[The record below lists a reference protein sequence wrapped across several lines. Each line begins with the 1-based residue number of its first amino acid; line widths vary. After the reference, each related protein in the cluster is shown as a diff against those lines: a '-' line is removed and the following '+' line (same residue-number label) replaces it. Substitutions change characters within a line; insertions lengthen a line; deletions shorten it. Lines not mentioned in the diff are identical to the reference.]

1 MRKILVL
8 LVTMALGVAAIVAGL
23 APASA
28 SGPDYLS
35 VVSFKAASQSK
46 ITAKLAV
53 TTKAAIPRHAN
64 AFIRSNPVVGFAWV
78 DLGTSKAFVTTIHP
92 VLGRD
97 SHQNPRAWHA
107 HTVTLSGGATAPNDF
122 CLASI
127 NSTPTAGISIFGKA
141 MRVNVRKSKLP
152 VAPAA
157 FDLATGF
164 TVQHDS
170 ACTSGLAVRVST

>member
-1 MRKILVL
+1 MRRIFALL
-8 LVTMALGVAAIVAGL
+8 LVTALGSAAIVLGL
-23 APASA
+23 ARASTA
-28 SGPDYLS
+28 GPDYLS
-35 VVSFKAASQSK
+35 VVSFKAASQNRM
-46 ITAKLAV
+46 TAKLAV
-53 TTKAAIPRHAN
+53 TTKASIPRFPN
-64 AFIRSNPVVGFAWV
+64 AFIRSNPIVGFAWV
-78 DLGTSKAFVTTIHP
+78 DAGTSKAFVTTIHP
-92 VLGRD
+92 VIGRD

-127 NSTPTAGISIFGKA
+127 NSTPTAGIAILGKT

-152 VAPAA
+152 VAPQA

>member
-1 MRKILVL
+1 MRRIFALV
-8 LVTMALGVAAIVAGL
+8 VVAVVSAAAIVFGL
-23 APASA
+23 ARASTA
-28 SGPDYLS
+28 GPDYLS
-35 VVSFKAASQSK
+35 VASFRAASQNR

-53 TTKAAIPRHAN
+53 TTKAPIPRFPN
-64 AFIRSNPVVGFAWV
+64 AFIKSNPVVGFAWV

-97 SHQNPRAWHA
+97 SRQNPRAWHA
-107 HTVTLSGGATAPNDF
+107 HTVTLSGAATAPNDF

-127 NSTPTAGISIFGKA
+127 NSTPTAGISILGKT

-164 TVQHDS
+164 TVQQDS
-170 ACTSGLAVRVST
+170 ACASGLAVRVST

>member
-1 MRKILVL
+1 MRRVLVL
-8 LVTMALGVAAIVAGL
+8 LIASVGAAAMLVAL
-23 APASA
+23 APASTA
-28 SGPDYLS
+28 GPAYLS

-46 ITAKLAV
+46 IAAKLSV
-53 TTKAAIPRHAN
+53 TTKASIPRHAN

-107 HTVTLSGGATAPNDF
+107 HTVTLTGSATAPNDF

-127 NSTPTAGISIFGKA
+127 NSTPTAGISILGKTL
-141 MRVNVRKSKLP
+141 RVNVRKSKLP
-152 VAPAA
+152 VAPQA

-164 TVQHDS
+164 TVQHDG
-170 ACTSGLAVRVST
+170 ACASGLAVRVST